1 MGGSRGVWAV
11 LTWTLLTRLVRGK
24 DCETAGSLMTFFL
37 ILGLAVGAA
46 FSFLLGSLV

>member
-1 MGGSRGVWAV
+1 MWVRRRLQPV
-11 LTWTLLTRLVRGK
+11 LTLTLLTRMVRGK

-46 FSFLLGSLV
+46 FSFLLGNLV